1 MKLRNQLLTTSL
13 YASCYHN
20 FCNSTVTWRRESLT
34 LLETQ
39 KPYYQFCTSQNCYHD
54 ISSCLA
60 IGSYLSLITD
70 GVTFQFCYFLGNI
83 RSFCVYWLKKG
94 RQNCN
99 TRIVINFEVCIN
111 VNFLNQLNQKNTHRF
126 SRTFKFQSLCKQKL
140 PILDMF
146 SQNFIFL
153 LWFLWQLFTFP
164 NCQIDIKSQPSYSLQ
179 MLGKMKY
186 VNRKNLYF

>member
-1 MKLRNQLLTTSL
+1 MILTQYYQLLSNWIL
-13 YASCYHN
+13 SKFDNRWSH
-20 FCNSTVTWRRESLT
+20 FSV
-34 LLETQ
+34 LLLFR
-39 KPYYQFCTSQNCYHD
+39 KHKIIF
-54 ISSCLA
+54 
-60 IGSYLSLITD
+60 
-70 GVTFQFCYFLGNI
+70 
-83 RSFCVYWLKKG
+83 VYWLKKG